1 MDKIFDG
8 AGDRL
13 LSGTILIIMTVIDAS
28 DDIYVDVSKVVVNN
42 EIGDNNVMKK
52 DLILDSGYKL
62 SRLGIILSRISRFGM
77 SRVGTI

>member
-62 SRLGIILSRISRFGM
+62 SRLVIILSRISRFGM

>member
-13 LSGTILIIMTVIDAS
+13 SSGTILIIRTVIDAS

-42 EIGDNNVMKK
+42 EIGDNNVKKK
-52 DLILDSGYKL
+52 DLILDSG
-62 SRLGIILSRISRFGM
+62 
-77 SRVGTI
+77 

>member
-1 MDKIFDG
+1 MDKIFDC

-42 EIGDNNVMKK
+42 EIGDNNVKQK
-52 DLILDSGYKL
+52 DLILDSG
-62 SRLGIILSRISRFGM
+62 
-77 SRVGTI
+77 

>member
-42 EIGDNNVMKK
+42 EIGDNNVKKK

>member
-42 EIGDNNVMKK
+42 EIGDNNVKKK

-62 SRLGIILSRISRFGM
+62 SRLVIILSRISRFGM

>member
-13 LSGTILIIMTVIDAS
+13 LSGTILIMTVIDAS

-42 EIGDNNVMKK
+42 EIGDNNVKQK
-52 DLILDSGYKL
+52 DLILDSG
-62 SRLGIILSRISRFGM
+62 
-77 SRVGTI
+77 

>member
-42 EIGDNNVMKK
+42 EIGDNNVKKK
-52 DLILDSGYKL
+52 DLILDSG
-62 SRLGIILSRISRFGM
+62 
-77 SRVGTI
+77 